1 MGVVHNLT
9 SIEEVLILT
18 NSTEIRDIHDNDRL
32 ELFIQLRRL
41 TGETLDDLVDR
52 YGDLSVQ
59 GLRAEVDRQAGQLAS
74 GCVSRQRR

>member
-9 SIEEVLILT
+9 SIEEVPILT

-52 YGDLSVQ
+52 HGDLSVEE
-59 GLRAEVDRQAGQLAS
+59 LRGEVDRQAGQLAS
-74 GCVSRQRR
+74 G